1 MQGNILSHYPVIL
14 PSQVILPSDVTSVST
29 FHEHGN
35 ILSGFP
41 AILPLHVILPSGDV
55 IAVSAVAIIKIWYNK
70 QSLPL
75 NEGNTTI
82 CSPSTVNVTLG

>member
-29 FHEHGN
+29 FHEQGN

-41 AILPLHVILPSGDV
+41 AILPLHVIFTSGDV
-55 IAVSAVAIIKIWYNK
+55 IAVSAVAIINIRYNK
-70 QSLPL
+70 QLLPL
-75 NEGNTTI
+75 YEGSMTI
-82 CSPSTVNVTLG
+82 CSPSTVKVTLG